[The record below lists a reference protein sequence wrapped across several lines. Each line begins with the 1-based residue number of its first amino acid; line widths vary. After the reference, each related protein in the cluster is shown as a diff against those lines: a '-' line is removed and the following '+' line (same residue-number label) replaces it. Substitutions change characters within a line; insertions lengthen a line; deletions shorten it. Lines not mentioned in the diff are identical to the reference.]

1 MGLCGITGS
10 HWLVGRRVSGEG
22 GRGVKKTGCLLE
34 CQSEEQEVWHVRVDF
49 NKVTD
54 KRRSSVSSVKR
65 GRYVGTRRF
74 RVRGQRTPEVN
85 KVALIVLKYF
95 NALIAAT
102 LIASINTLI
111 LTALVF
117 THCNQIMHGIC
128 TCRYFIVQETVS
140 SEERTIKTQRKL
152 PFFLDAE
159 TFGMVDCKARLHLCS
174 FSTINES
181 EGVKLWRAQVLLLAY
196 FLLFSPWNSIYS
208 FSHYTMSLF
217 L

>member
-85 KVALIVLKYF
+85 KVALIALKYF
-95 NALIAAT
+95 NALIAAK
-102 LIASINTLI
+102 LIASINALT
-111 LTALVF
+111 LTALIKMDNIKHVCYSEREKHAN
-117 THCNQIMHGIC
+117 TNLLTLEEQDPVKAHSKYCTGTAILYWGLYIC
-128 TCRYFIVQETVS
+128 QYLG
-140 SEERTIKTQRKL
+140 KL
-152 PFFLDAE
+152 AAL
-159 TFGMVDCKARLHLCS
+159 TY
-174 FSTINES
+174 
-181 EGVKLWRAQVLLLAY
+181 VKLGTTT
-196 FLLFSPWNSIYS
+196 S
-208 FSHYTMSLF
+208 FQQFCINKYRWISVTLKKT
-217 L
+217 

>member
-22 GRGVKKTGCLLE
+22 GSGVKKTRCLLE

-85 KVALIVLKYF
+85 KVALKYF
-95 NALIAAT
+95 NALIAAK
-102 LIASINTLI
+102 LIASINALT
-111 LTALVF
+111 LTALVSWLFGLVHLPSTKNEEAEVTTYTTTKHQGAF
-117 THCNQIMHGIC
+117 TMLWLHFWVEVMPSVNDDGHLRLKTLFRMSDFFWG
-128 TCRYFIVQETVS
+128 FSLTVININCISIISLS
-140 SEERTIKTQRKL
+140 S
-152 PFFLDAE
+152 
-159 TFGMVDCKARLHLCS
+159 FGL
-174 FSTINES
+174 
-181 EGVKLWRAQVLLLAY
+181 AQGGY
-196 FLLFSPWNSIYS
+196 N
-208 FSHYTMSLF
+208 T
-217 L
+217 